1 MMRKSFAYIPILLRT
16 RNQRTISHLSC
27 DFKIFYLSE
36 SSFSHQFLD
45 LIRSYILRFFFEDI

>member
-1 MMRKSFAYIPILLRT
+1 MRKSFAYIPILLRT